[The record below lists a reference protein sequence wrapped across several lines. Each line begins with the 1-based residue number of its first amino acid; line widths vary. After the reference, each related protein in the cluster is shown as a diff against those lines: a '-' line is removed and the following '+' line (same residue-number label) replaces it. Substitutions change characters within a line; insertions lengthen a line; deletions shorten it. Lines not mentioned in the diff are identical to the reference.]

1 MATEQVTTRRK
12 RRRVGLAVLAGMVLL
27 LQAGCGLVRIETSGL
42 YGYIYTKTRMPFTK
56 DLNKTPVVHT
66 QTDGVIVKIK
76 EPFSGL
82 GVYTEFNTNALGDLA
97 KKYNMSKLYYAELE
111 TFELFGI
118 WRERRLYLYG
128 EKE

>member
-1 MATEQVTTRRK
+1 MATEQVRTHHKSRTI
-12 RRRVGLAVLAGMVLL
+12 GLSILAGILLL
-27 LQAGCGLVRIETSGL
+27 LQSGCGLVRIDTSGL

-56 DLNKTPVVHT
+56 DLNNTPVVHT
-66 QTDGVIVKIK
+66 QSDGVIVKIK

-128 EKE
+128 KKD